1 MNAVPLSHSRIA
13 ETLGRLEYFQGV
25 APDTLQQ
32 LAMGTRQIIL
42 RRDEPVFHK
51 GMPADALH
59 VVVTGQVKVFLP
71 QVSLGEKV
79 VALVERGESF
89 GVATVWLGGLHLAD
103 AMANRDSHLLRIDR
117 HVLLRLA
124 RQDCALAGRL
134 LDAVS
139 RRVTQLMHN
148 LESCMPRSARQR
160 VACYLAQRRP
170 PDAGAAYE
178 VLLPTTK
185 REVATK
191 LNLTPETFS
200 RVLHELQDAGVI
212 SIRGRGI
219 RVLSGERLVAMKP
232 DA

>member
-1 MNAVPLSHSRIA
+1 MNAIPLSLGRLT
-13 ETLGRLEYFQGV
+13 ETLGRLEYFRGL
-25 APDTLQQ
+25 APDTMEL
-32 LAMGTRQIIL
+32 LAMGTRQIVL
-42 RRDEPVFHK
+42 RRDEPVFRK

-71 QVSLGEKV
+71 QSGMGEKV

-89 GVATVWLGGLHLAD
+89 GMASVWLGGAHLAD
-103 AMANRDSHLLRIDR
+103 AAANQDSHLLRIDR

-124 RQDCALAGRL
+124 REDCAIAGRL

-139 RRVTQLMHN
+139 RRVTQLMRN

-160 VACYLAQRRP
+160 VACYLSQRCP
-170 PDAGAAYE
+170 PGAGSTYE

-200 RVLHELQDAGVI
+200 RVLHELQDEGAI
-212 SIRGRGI
+212 AIRGRAI
-219 RVLSGERLVAMKP
+219 RVLSGDRLAAMKP